1 MMVGK
6 AVDSSIATYIR
17 GANLRR
23 EAKKVLNVLRM
34 EPEQI
39 ASTSVAV
46 ALDLVMKVMRKM
58 IERKMQASGAYN
70 STLGFLVEKSDQE
83 VLREYIGS

>member
-17 GANLRR
+17 GANLRT

-34 EPEQI
+34 EE
-39 ASTSVAV
+39 
-46 ALDLVMKVMRKM
+46 
-58 IERKMQASGAYN
+58 MQASGVDN
-70 STLGFLVEKSDQE
+70 STLGFLVVKSNEE
-83 VLREYIGS
+83 VLREYIES